1 MLRRSVTLFTLRGI
15 AVELN
20 VSWILILLL
29 VTWTFAGGYIPE
41 HYPGLF
47 SVAGRWLLG
56 FATAIFLFASILLHE
71 FSHSIVAVRNG
82 LPIRRITLFMFG
94 GVAQMER
101 EAHEPLVE
109 LRMAAAGPIMTL
121 ALAVV
126 FYGISLISEAV
137 PAVYVLTRALA
148 DINLGVLI
156 FNLVPGFPLD
166 GGRILRSL
174 IWWRTGDLTRA
185 TRIASRIGGFFALL
199 LMGLGLFSFAWYGS
213 IIGGMWLIFIGFFL
227 RQAARSGY
235 VMVAFRESLRGLR
248 VADFMRDDHVVVERS
263 TGLATLVDDYFL
275 GGHASSFPVVEAG
288 RLVGVVSLS
297 DLKGVPR
304 AEWETLTVGDVMNRS
319 APPRALRRLD
329 PAERLVG
336 LVLGRGRDRLPVI
349 DENGIVIGI
358 VTRRD
363 VLQTIDVLS
372 TVGK

>member
-41 HYPGLF
+41 NYPGLF
-47 SVAGRWLLG
+47 SAAGRWILG
-56 FATAIFLFASILLHE
+56 FVTALFLFASILLHE

-101 EAHEPLVE
+101 EAHDPLVE
-109 LRMAAAGPIMTL
+109 LRMAAAGPLMTL
-121 ALAVV
+121 VLAALFFGV
-126 FYGISLISEAV
+126 SLVSGAI
-137 PAVYVLTRALA
+137 PAVYVLSRSLA

-174 IWWRTGDLTRA
+174 IWWRTGNLTRA
-185 TRIASRIGGFFALL
+185 TRIASRMGGFFAML
-199 LMGLGLFSFAWYGS
+199 LMALGLFAFAWYGS
-213 IIGGMWLIFIGFFL
+213 IVGGMWLIFIGFFL

-235 VMVAFRESLRGLR
+235 VMVAFKESLRGLR
-248 VADFMRDDHVVVERS
+248 VADFMRDDHTVVARS

-275 GGHASSFPVVEAG
+275 GGHASSFPVVEEG
-288 RLVGVVSLS
+288 RLVGIVSLS
-297 DLKGVPR
+297 DLKGIPR
-304 AEWETLTVGDVMNRS
+304 GEWEGMTVGEVMNRS
-319 APPRALRRLD
+319 VPPRALRRLD

-336 LVLGRGRDRLPVI
+336 LVFGRSGDRLPVV
-349 DENGIVIGI
+349 DENGMVIGI

-372 TVGK
+372 TVGR